1 MPRLYSLTDAG
12 RRAWDAQSSKVPLES
27 RRVLGLVKQD
37 TDPRDLSRR
46 LGCSETAVTEILRE
60 LEDGG
65 YVKSVGA
72 AQTQEDL
79 DFTDSFYL
87 EDIQAAMKEQTRKE
101 LDFTGPLKEAELR
114 AARAKK

>member
-12 RRAWDAQSSKVPLES
+12 RRAWDAQSGKVPLDG
-27 RRVLGLVKQD
+27 RRVLGLIKQD

-46 LGCSETAVTEILRE
+46 LGWSETAVKEILRE

-65 YVKSVGA
+65 YVRSLGV
-72 AQTQEDL
+72 AQTREDL

-87 EDIQAAMKEQTRKE
+87 EDIQAAMREQTRKE
-101 LDFTGPLKEAELR
+101 LDFTGPLDEKDLR
-114 AARAKK
+114 AAREKK

>member
-12 RRAWDAQSSKVPLES
+12 RRAWDAQSGKVPLDS
-27 RRVLGLVKQD
+27 RRVLGLIKRD

-46 LGCSETAVTEILRE
+46 LGWSETAVKEILRE

-65 YVKSVGA
+65 YVRSLGV
-72 AQTQEDL
+72 AQTREDL

-87 EDIQAAMKEQTRKE
+87 EDIQAAMREQTRKE
-101 LDFTGPLKEAELR
+101 LDFTGPLDEKDLR
-114 AARAKK
+114 AAREKK

>member
-12 RRAWDAQSSKVPLES
+12 RRAWDAQSGKVPLDS
-27 RRVLGLVKQD
+27 RRVLGLIKQD

-46 LGCSETAVTEILRE
+46 LGWSETAVKEILRE

-65 YVKSVGA
+65 YVRSLGV
-72 AQTQEDL
+72 AQTREDL

-87 EDIQAAMKEQTRKE
+87 EDIQAAMREQTRKE
-101 LDFTGPLKEAELR
+101 LDFTGPLDEKDLR
-114 AARAKK
+114 AAREKK

>member
-12 RRAWDAQSSKVPLES
+12 RRAFDAQSGKVPLES

-46 LGCSETAVTEILRE
+46 VGWSQTAVNEILQE

-65 YVKSVGA
+65 YVISRGVS
-72 AQTQEDL
+72 QTREDL
-79 DFTDSFYL
+79 DFTDSFHL
-87 EDIQAAMKEQTRKE
+87 EDIQAAMRQQARKE
-101 LDFTGPLKEAELR
+101 LDFTGPLKEEDLR
-114 AARAKK
+114 AARDKK

>member
-12 RRAWDAQSSKVPLES
+12 RRAWDAQSSKVPLDS
-27 RRVLGLVKQD
+27 RRVLGLIKQD

-46 LGCSETAVTEILRE
+46 LGWSETAVKEILRT

-65 YVKSVGA
+65 YVRSLGA
-72 AQTQEDL
+72 AQTREDL

-87 EDIQAAMKEQTRKE
+87 EDIQAAMREQTRKE
-101 LDFTGPLKEAELR
+101 LDFTGPLDEAELR
-114 AARAKK
+114 AARDKK

>member
-12 RRAWDAQSSKVPLES
+12 RRAWDAQSSKVPLDS

-46 LGCSETAVTEILRE
+46 LGWSETAVNEILRE

-65 YVKSVGA
+65 YVRSLGA
-72 AQTQEDL
+72 AQTREDL

-87 EDIQAAMKEQTRKE
+87 EDIQAAMREQTRKE
-101 LDFTGPLKEAELR
+101 LDFTGPLKEEELR
-114 AARAKK
+114 AGRAKK